1 MDFES
6 IVNQEKCIE
15 RLNKV
20 LALIDQSSIKDIRK
34 RNIACPKV
42 HDALAVI
49 RQAAEEIY
57 KVNGKQQ
64 NLDDSDK
71 PEIEMEVVAE
81 VWCGSVIDE
90 YPAVA
95 EYIDPPAST
104 LDKLCLIEIH
114 DYFSVCE
121 EEAEEPIEHQVGQS
135 DEYYQERVCPP
146 HITTDGELLRDA
158 PKYDIDE
165 YWCATHVLQT
175 QYTIQIVRCNSISG
189 CGLWHSNYIQVFPHR
204 FLPAPVAF
212 ERTPC
217 GIAMAERDY
226 QKGVF
231 YGSLIHRI
239 QFYSVVMQH
248 TQNDILPFDYYC
260 SSVRKELKR
269 HICSIRKQYISSAY
283 RMKNHCKIHQQQYAS
298 NCLDYDEDMFSNEN
312 SIGNEHD
319 RNEDEFK

>member
-20 LALIDQSSIKDIRK
+20 LALVDQSSIKDIRK
-34 RNIACPKV
+34 RNIACQKV

-71 PEIEMEVVAE
+71 PEIEMEVLAE

-104 LDKLCLIEIH
+104 LDKLRLIEIH

-146 HITTDGELLRDA
+146 HITTDGEL
-158 PKYDIDE
+158 
-165 YWCATHVLQT
+165 
-175 QYTIQIVRCNSISG
+175 
-189 CGLWHSNYIQVFPHR
+189 
-204 FLPAPVAF
+204 
-212 ERTPC
+212 
-217 GIAMAERDY
+217 
-226 QKGVF
+226 
-231 YGSLIHRI
+231 
-239 QFYSVVMQH
+239 
-248 TQNDILPFDYYC
+248 
-260 SSVRKELKR
+260 
-269 HICSIRKQYISSAY
+269 
-283 RMKNHCKIHQQQYAS
+283 
-298 NCLDYDEDMFSNEN
+298 
-312 SIGNEHD
+312 
-319 RNEDEFK
+319 